1 MAMTLAAPTSPVI
14 GLLPTLLRFLRSS
27 YSNLIAARQKQ
38 ADARVA
44 TYLHDLSSLYH
55 LGLPPEVLNKLRH
68 PRTSRSNVTRC
79 VE

>member
-14 GLLPTLLRFLRSS
+14 GILSTLLRVLRSS
-27 YSNLIAARQKQ
+27 YRNLIAARQKQ

-44 TYLHDLSSLYH
+44 IYLHDLPPLYH
-55 LGLPPEVLNKLRH
+55 LGLPPEGLNKLLH
-68 PRTSRSNVTRC
+68 PRPSRWNVTRC